1 MPDNATQTMSLIP
14 VFATALGAIIGSI
27 GTYLN
32 FRFNSISAREERVRN
47 RLESIYILLTNIEK
61 DYKDKLANVI
71 NCIHHDE
78 IVEFKNTDDISALI
92 KLEMNIKLY
101 FPDLKDC
108 YSFFEKEKNT
118 LEELYSDS
126 TRMSHIQKTE
136 EVKEKMCENYMK
148 HSELFL
154 NEVNKMKGL
163 ILSLVK
169 A

>member
-47 RLESIYILLTNIEK
+47 RLESVYILLTNIEK
-61 DYKDKLANVI
+61 DYKDKLGNVI
-71 NCIHHDE
+71 NCILHNE
-78 IVEFKNTDDISALI
+78 IVEPKNTDDISALI

-101 FPDLKDC
+101 FPELKDC
-108 YSFFEKEKNT
+108 YLSFEKEKDT
-118 LEELYSDS
+118 LDELYFDS
-126 TRMSHIQKTE
+126 TRMSHTQKTE

-148 HSELFL
+148 HNELFL

-169 A
+169 S